1 MVLDTKDGSGSAATE
16 AAKLPLSRLGAYLAL
31 PDVGNLFCRFCSEG
45 TSMTSSLY
53 RFASSLI
60 CRWALAVAVLSASLL
75 LTTSAARAENVKI
88 TVSGTVATADPGMG
102 FTVGQPVSLFWEVN
116 DYAPATP
123 VGTITLGSHYFWEE
137 ENDTDPALYTSV
149 GGTGISGTYR
159 RLSGARAPYEDLVA
173 YTTGILE
180 QFTDGDDFSA
190 AVNHGIFLTANPDY
204 FVQWI
209 YARNLMLSAPG
220 FSGFAIGAT
229 LPNPAE
235 YLAGYAG
242 SYSVTG
248 DLIEFGTTNI
258 NDTNLRL
265 KAFFT
270 PTSVLI
276 APVLAPVPEID
287 PAGMGS
293 VLALVTGALGLL
305 ERRRLKV
312 A

>member
-1 MVLDTKDGSGSAATE
+1 
-16 AAKLPLSRLGAYLAL
+16 
-31 PDVGNLFCRFCSEG
+31 
-45 TSMTSSLY
+45 MTSSLY

-75 LTTSAARAENVKI
+75 LTTGAARAENMKI

-123 VGTITLGSHYFWEE
+123 VGDVTGDRYFWEE
-137 ENDTDPALYTSV
+137 ENATDPALYTSV

-159 RLSGARAPYEDLVA
+159 RLSGPQAPYEDLLA

-180 QFTDGDDFSA
+180 LFTDNDDFSA

-204 FVQWI
+204 FVFTI

-220 FSGFAIGAT
+220 FSGFALGAT

-248 DLIEFGTTNI
+248 DPIEFTATNI

-265 KAFFT
+265 KATFT
-270 PTSVLI
+270 PTSVSI
-276 APVLAPVPEID
+276 APVPEID

-305 ERRRLKV
+305 ERRQLKSKV

>member
-16 AAKLPLSRLGAYLAL
+16 AAKLSLSRLGAYLAL
-31 PDVGNLFCRFCSEG
+31 PDVENLFCRFCSER
-45 TSMTSSLY
+45 TSMTSSVY

-75 LTTSAARAENVKI
+75 LTTAAARAENMKI
-88 TVSGTVATADPGMG
+88 TVSGTVATASPGMG

-116 DYAPATP
+116 DYAPRTP
-123 VGTITLGSHYFWEE
+123 VGSVTSGDNYFWEE
-137 ENDTDPALYTSV
+137 ELDTDPALYTSV

-159 RLSGARAPYEDLVA
+159 RLSGPRAPYEDLA
-173 YTTGILE
+173 AFATGILE
-180 QFTDGDDFSA
+180 LYTDNDDFSA
-190 AVNHGIFLTANPDY
+190 AVNHGIFLTADPDY
-204 FVQWI
+204 FVDRI

-220 FSGFAIGAT
+220 FSGFALGAT

-248 DLIEFGTTNI
+248 DPIEFFATNFI
-258 NDTNLRL
+258 SAIPLSL
-265 KAFFT
+265 KATFT
-270 PTSVLI
+270 PTSVSI
-276 APVLAPVPEID
+276 APVPEID

-305 ERRRLKV
+305 ERRRLKSKV